1 MEKQTIKTIKK
12 FINDPKIKVF
22 IFDFDGIFT
31 HLNVDYDSLKKHL
44 SEYFLS
50 RYNFKNN
57 FDPLGPNL
65 ELLKNEL
72 GLNALKQAYKIIEKY
87 EIKGLRESKVNK
99 EIADLMKLIKHTKS
113 DKKIAIFSMNMHK
126 TIKNFLIKNK
136 LIRYIDLIIGKDD
149 VIIGKDDVDK
159 YKPHPYGLNKILLK
173 LRIDKKQALFIGD
186 KEIDL
191 KSGLRS
197 GIKTIII

>member
-1 MEKQTIKTIKK
+1 MEKQKIKTIKK

-31 HLNVDYDSLKKHL
+31 YLNVDYDSLKKYL

-57 FDPLGPNL
+57 FDPIGPNL

-87 EIKGLRESKVNK
+87 E
-99 EIADLMKLIKHTKS
+99 
-113 DKKIAIFSMNMHK
+113 
-126 TIKNFLIKNK
+126 
-136 LIRYIDLIIGKDD
+136 
-149 VIIGKDDVDK
+149 
-159 YKPHPYGLNKILLK
+159 NKISYLISITK
-173 LRIDKKQALFIGD
+173 NNKRF
-186 KEIDL
+186 
-191 KSGLRS
+191 
-197 GIKTIII
+197 TIHCSFQKNR

>member
-57 FDPLGPNL
+57 FDPLSPNL

-99 EIADLMKLIKHTKS
+99 EVADLIKLIKHTKPG
-113 DKKIAIFSMNMHK
+113 KKIAIFSMNMHK
-126 TIKNFLIKNK
+126 TIKNFLIRNK

-149 VIIGKDDVDK
+149 VDK
-159 YKPHPYGLNKILLK
+159 YKPHPDGLNKILLK
-173 LRIDKKQALFIGD
+173 LKIDKKQALFIGD

>member
-31 HLNVDYDSLKKHL
+31 HLNVDYDSLKKYL

-57 FDPLGPNL
+57 FDPLGPNS

-99 EIADLMKLIKHTKS
+99 EVADLIKLIKHTKP

-149 VIIGKDDVDK
+149 VDK
-159 YKPHPYGLNKILLK
+159 YKPHPDGLNKILLK
-173 LRIDKKQALFIGD
+173 LKIDKKQALFIGD

-191 KSGLRS
+191 KSGKAA
-197 GIKTIII
+197 GIKSFRVFKNN

>member
-57 FDPLGPNL
+57 FDPLSPNL

-87 EIKGLRESKVNK
+87 EINGLRESKVNK
-99 EIADLMKLIKHTKS
+99 EVADLIKLIKHTKP

-126 TIKNFLIKNK
+126 TIKNFLIKDK

-149 VIIGKDDVDK
+149 VDK
-159 YKPHPYGLNKILLK
+159 YKPHPDGLNKILLK
-173 LRIDKKQALFIGD
+173 LKIDKKQVLFIGD

-191 KSGLRS
+191 ETGLRS

>member
-31 HLNVDYDSLKKHL
+31 HLNVDYYSLKKHL

-99 EIADLMKLIKHTKS
+99 EVADLIKLIKHTKP

-149 VIIGKDDVDK
+149 VDK
-159 YKPHPYGLNKILLK
+159 YKPHPDGLNKILLK
-173 LRIDKKQALFIGD
+173 LKIDKKQALFIGD

-191 KSGLRS
+191 KSGKAA
-197 GIKTIII
+197 GIKSFRVFKNN